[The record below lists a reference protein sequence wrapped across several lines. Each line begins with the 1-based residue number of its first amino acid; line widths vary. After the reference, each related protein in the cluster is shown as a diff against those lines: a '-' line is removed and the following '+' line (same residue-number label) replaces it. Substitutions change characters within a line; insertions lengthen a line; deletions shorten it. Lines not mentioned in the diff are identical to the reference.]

1 VADIN
6 VERRSND
13 RWPWIIGIL
22 ALVLIAAGVIF
33 YFAQDNQQDYARTEQ
48 AAPED
53 TLYRQPGQPM
63 QPGQPGM
70 QPRPGDPMPPQQP
83 GTEPSPGQP

>member
-33 YFAQDNQQDYARTEQ
+33 YFAQDDQRDYARTEQ
-48 AAPED
+48 TAPGD
-53 TLYRQPGQPM
+53 TVYRQPGEPM
-63 QPGQPGM
+63 QPGQPG
-70 QPRPGDPMPPQQP
+70 QPTQPGQQP
-83 GTEPSPGQP
+83 GTPPGQP